1 MLTYTDFNCD
11 TECTSVFWNTYCN
24 QFPYVNMPLSTA
36 GPMTESEFNLYCLKL
51 RKGYLEP

>member
-11 TECTSVFWNTYCN
+11 TECASVFWNTYCD
-24 QFPYVNMPLSTA
+24 QFPYVNIPVRTA

-51 RKGYLEP
+51 KKAYLEP